1 MAAIAMIPAAPQVT
15 RRDTD
20 SVADPIYAVNADAAV
35 VLATSS
41 FLPWT
46 MQALDD
52 GAVACMPRSLIIANF
67 FAPTH
72 LPDDL
77 QERTQV
83 QRFNLLEAIP
93 TAGLVQRL
101 LTCYTNIGAFNPPVD
116 YDSPTGLQCALRDA
130 LREAPSP
137 IADLVIHEEDFD
149 RAEPFDATSGPAA
162 SRPGPPALRF
172 IAFATFGKLVDEG
185 APLPMEQAARLAGML
200 GPVCTR
206 AERAQE
212 GSHVAAMA
220 DLIQPNLTRWLGG
233 GMGRHMLSA
242 ATMAMH
248 LKDFLVATTL
258 PAHLQMSKQTATQLV
273 RDAADGFRYH
283 RSKEDK
289 ELVESQRILL
299 LAQKTP
305 TLYDH
310 FIALCFSPQE
320 AYACERRLSAAL
332 LPNARRTDPLMER
345 LVDLERQLFQRRHL
359 LASLPPEAT
368 LTHKIDRLEKEA
380 LNVGLTTTLAG
391 VPTSATT
398 GGPADKAGEV
408 EGLRDDAIA
417 SAILAAPFA
426 EAENKIDACDLTTA
440 NGRRQ
445 ALDHAFHSGSMII
458 IRLLARGNRTLA
470 RRHPL
475 LAKLHTLRP
484 YLSYYFSHCQ
494 AVDINS
500 GIIPPRASK
509 WSWTSPTGDDDTT
522 LSAFLKQQYLAINW
536 VDAPF
541 GFNGL
546 QSLLNQSTIA
556 SVDKRDHYT
565 VLRVLEQLSDFGGRT
580 FLAFGV
586 PAELP
591 EHDTGFTWTSFINFF
606 TAHLKRAFQLGSL
619 TEQYEWLAKS
629 DALFRESLRCMG
641 DEVKRSL
648 EAANPATSF
657 FGALLPR
664 DARPVSEMRSMQAR
678 LDLLL
683 ENRDAFS
690 MFRPLD
696 SSPAQLD
703 VLPRLSLRNQHK
715 RPRSR
720 STSPVRGGDSAT
732 LTSNTH
738 QAKSAPPMLTRARD
752 AFARNLAQHVNVTV
766 ERADTA
772 ERTVPH
778 YHWLEKNKLLFTSGK
793 VWSVDKLAKRLK
805 LSIYAKCW
813 HVVLSRRTP
822 ANRQAMCDKRDKAGH
837 QSVKAD
843 AHTLGSGVNLG
854 ELAKEF
860 ARYPTERELKKLQ
873 TIHALQT
880 ADTITTQQPAQ
891 SKRPNK
897 PAPKKSAK
905 NIRRPGKGLP
915 PR

>member
-1 MAAIAMIPAAPQVT
+1 MNPAALQVT
-15 RRDTD
+15 RRDID
-20 SVADPIYAVNADAAV
+20 GIADPVFAVNADAAV

-46 MQALDD
+46 MEALAD
-52 GAVACMPRSLIIANF
+52 GAVACMPRSLILANF
-67 FAPTH
+67 FAPTC
-72 LPDDL
+72 LPEDP

-83 QRFNLLEAIP
+83 QKLNLLEIIP
-93 TAGLVQRL
+93 TAALIQRL
-101 LTCYTNIGAFNPPVD
+101 LTCYTNTGVFNPPVD
-116 YDSPTGLQCALRDA
+116 FNNPDGLQCAIRDA
-130 LREAPSP
+130 LREAPF
-137 IADLVIHEEDFD
+137 ATDLVIHENDFD
-149 RAEPFDATSGPAA
+149 KAEPFDATSGPAA
-162 SRPGPPALRF
+162 NRPGPPALRF
-172 IAFATFGKLVDEG
+172 IAFATLGRLVDDS

-206 AERAQE
+206 TERAQD

-233 GMGRHMLSA
+233 AGRHMLSA

-258 PAHLQMSKQTATQLV
+258 PAHLQTNKQTATQLV

-305 TLYDH
+305 TLNDH

-359 LASLPPEAT
+359 LASMPPEAT
-368 LTHKIDRLEKEA
+368 LAHKIDRLEKEA
-380 LNVGLTTTLAG
+380 LSVGLTTTLAG
-391 VPTSATT
+391 VPTSATS

-458 IRLLARGNRTLA
+458 VRLLARGNRTLA

-484 YLSYYFSHCQ
+484 YLSYYFSYCQ

-500 GIIPPRASK
+500 GIVPPRASK

-556 SVDKRDHYT
+556 NVDKRDHYT

-591 EHDTGFTWTSFINFF
+591 EHDKGFTWTSFITFF

-664 DARPVSEMRSMQAR
+664 DARPVSEMKSMQAR

-720 STSPVRGGDSAT
+720 STSPVRGGDSDAPSST
-732 LTSNTH
+732 MH
-738 QAKSAPPMLTRARD
+738 QAKASAPPMLTRARD
-752 AFARNLAQHVNVTV
+752 AFAKDFAQHANATIDHG
-766 ERADTA
+766 DTA

-793 VWSVDKLAKRLK
+793 VWSVDKLAKKLK
-805 LSIYAKCW
+805 LSIHAKCW

-822 ANRQAMCDKRDKAGH
+822 ANRQAMCDKRDRAGH

-854 ELAKEF
+854 ELAKDF

-880 ADTITTQQPAQ
+880 ADTITTQQPAP
-891 SKRPNK
+891 SKRTNRPTPSKITTRSRNDTK
-897 PAPKKSAK
+897 
-905 NIRRPGKGLP
+905 RPGKGLP